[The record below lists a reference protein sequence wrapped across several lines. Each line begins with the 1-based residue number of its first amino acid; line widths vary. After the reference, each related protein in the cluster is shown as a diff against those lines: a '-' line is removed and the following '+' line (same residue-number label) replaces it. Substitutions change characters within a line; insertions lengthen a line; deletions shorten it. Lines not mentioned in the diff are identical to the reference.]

1 MLITLLFLIMQ
12 VQNNFSKAKIKT
24 KEGEFILNTS
34 RRILADSSLY
44 DANAVLKFIQEDL
57 RILQRDYISRLPRER
72 DRVNAA
78 YILQEI
84 GDLAALLY
92 SLTIE
97 GERMSEKPIDD
108 DSFQELLYIVKN
120 QWNTELKINVIEIA
134 AKSNYFTVSQVS
146 ELMRLFYTD
155 DGKIKVVEI
164 LNSQTLDPQNAY
176 LLVQEVTFSYS
187 KQKIKEIFNLR

>member
-1 MLITLLFLIMQ
+1 MLITIILFLIMQ
-12 VQNNFSKAKIKT
+12 VQNNLSKAKIKT
-24 KEGEFILNTS
+24 KEEEFILNTS

-97 GERMSEKPIDD
+97 GERMSEKPLDD

-120 QWNTELKINVIEIA
+120 EWNTELKINVIEIA

-146 ELMRLFYTD
+146 ELMRLF
-155 DGKIKVVEI
+155 
-164 LNSQTLDPQNAY
+164 
-176 LLVQEVTFSYS
+176 
-187 KQKIKEIFNLR
+187 